1 MNVEAQTVNLSV
13 AQVKEMFL
21 YVGKQI
27 IENKPLLT
35 EVDSAI
41 GDGDHGIGMSV
52 GFSKAEEDLS
62 QKECKSIN
70 DIFKTIGMSMINSMG
85 GASGVIFGTLFTGG
99 VKKLDAKETLD
110 LQLMADIFE
119 KSLEAIKTRGKA
131 SLGDKTMID
140 ALEPAVEGLKESA
153 DKPVSLLEG
162 LKNAEEKAAEGVES
176 SKEYVAKFGRAKSL
190 GERAIGHQDA
200 GATTIWIIF
209 KSMREWLEGS
219 AANE

>member
-1 MNVEAQTVNLSV
+1 MNVEAQTASLSV

-21 YVGKQI
+21 YVGKKV

-70 DIFKTIGMSMINSMG
+70 DVFKTIGMSMINSMG

-110 LQLMADIFE
+110 LQLMAGIFE
-119 KSLEAIKTRGKA
+119 KSLETIKTRGKA

-153 DKPVSLLEG
+153 DQSVSLLEG
-162 LKNAEEKAAEGVES
+162 LKNAEENAAEGVES